1 MLGKISISR
10 HSCYW
15 KRDLSGL
22 FLADHMS
29 QQTGNQECW
38 SPYRVICVSIERTWT
53 ESRVP
58 EKDHI
63 KCVLKEAGR
72 NRMEGEDE
80 CLWTVTVG
88 SSQTKCKP
96 DHLRGKEWHQILE
109 FLSQRVGCSWPWV
122 ATWAVRTMRIAD
134 SVTLRWMCTGWI
146 TWKHWGGKPRLEPW
160 RTERIWISSDGYIRL
175 SDKDCQRKVLDVI
188 M

>member
-1 MLGKISISR
+1 MLNNYLSQMLGKISISR

-88 SSQTKCKP
+88 SSQTNKMQTWPSKRQRMTSNPGVSEPKGRLLMTMGC
-96 DHLRGKEWHQILE
+96 HMGSSHYENRWFCYLE
-109 FLSQRVGCSWPWV
+109 MDVHWLNYVK
-122 ATWAVRTMRIAD
+122 
-134 SVTLRWMCTGWI
+134 TLGR
-146 TWKHWGGKPRLEPW
+146 EA
-160 RTERIWISSDGYIRL
+160 
-175 SDKDCQRKVLDVI
+175 
-188 M
+188 